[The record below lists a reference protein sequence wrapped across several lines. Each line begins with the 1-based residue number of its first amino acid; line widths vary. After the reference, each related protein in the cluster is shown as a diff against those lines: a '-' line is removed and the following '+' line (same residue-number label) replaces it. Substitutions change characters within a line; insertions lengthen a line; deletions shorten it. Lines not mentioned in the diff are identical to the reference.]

1 MVDRH
6 AALQLS
12 VHRPAVLPHPR
23 RPPRRPVARCR
34 LSGDHHR
41 FLELPGSR
49 GRPVDLADGRRVQ
62 LWQGPARTD
71 RPRQPRL
78 PVGVVPGGQR
88 AQHGC
93 RGPPMIT
100 AQHVV
105 NIVLD
110 EAAKLGGADETMVL
124 VSDKVEATL
133 RWAGN
138 SMTTN
143 GVSVSRNITVI
154 SVVRRGASA
163 HIGTVVSAEVDPR
176 VIPGL
181 VASSQDAARSAPAA
195 VDAAPLLADSG
206 VPADWD
212 APVPGTGPLVFADVA
227 ESLSRGFGGTD
238 RLYGFAHHS
247 VSTTFLASSTG
258 LRRRY
263 TQPTGAVEINAK
275 RGDASAWAGI
285 GTTDFVDVP
294 TDSLL
299 EQLSMRL
306 GWARRSVELPAGRYE
321 TIMPPSA
328 VADMMLYLAWSMAG
342 RGAQEGRTALSAPG
356 GGTRVG
362 ERLTDLPL
370 TLFSDPMAPG
380 LACTPFVAVSS
391 SSETVSLFD
400 NGMEIGQVD
409 WIRDGVINALAY
421 PRATA
426 AKFDAKVA
434 VAADNLVM
442 TGGSAELPDMI
453 AATERGLLLTTL
465 WYIREVDPT
474 TMLLTGLTRDGVYL
488 IEDGEVTAAVNNFRF
503 NESPLDLLRRVT
515 EAGAS
520 EKTLP
525 RECSDWAT
533 RAAMP
538 SLRIPDFYMS
548 SVSQAQ

>member
-1 MVDRH
+1 
-6 AALQLS
+6 
-12 VHRPAVLPHPR
+12 
-23 RPPRRPVARCR
+23 
-34 LSGDHHR
+34 
-41 FLELPGSR
+41 
-49 GRPVDLADGRRVQ
+49 
-62 LWQGPARTD
+62 
-71 RPRQPRL
+71 
-78 PVGVVPGGQR
+78 
-88 AQHGC
+88 
-93 RGPPMIT
+93 MIT

-195 VDAAPLLADSG
+195 VDAAPLLANSG

-275 RGDASAWAGI
+275 RGDASAWTGV
-285 GTTDFVDVP
+285 GTADFVDVP

-299 EQLSMRL
+299 EQLSTRL
-306 GWARRSVELPAGRYE
+306 AWAQRTVELPAGRYE
-321 TIMPPSA
+321 TIMPPST
-328 VADMMLYLAWSMAG
+328 VADMMIYLVWSMAG
-342 RGAQEGRTALSAPG
+342 RGAQEGRTAFSASG
-356 GGTRVG
+356 GGTRLG
-362 ERLTDLPL
+362 ERLTELPL

-380 LACTPFVAVSS
+380 LACAPFVATSS
-391 SSETVSLFD
+391 SSEALSVFD
-400 NGMEIGQVD
+400 NGMEITQVD
-409 WIRDGVINALAY
+409 WIRSGVINALAY

-426 AKFDAKVA
+426 AKFDAEVA

-442 TGGSAELPDMI
+442 TGGSAELTDMI

-474 TMLLTGLTRDGVYL
+474 TLLLTGLTRDGVYL

-503 NESPLDLLRRVT
+503 NESPLDLLRRIT

-520 EKTLP
+520 QKTLP
-525 RECSDWAT
+525 REWGDWAT

-538 SLRIPDFYMS
+538 TFRIPDFYMS